1 MQNSSTAVLAKV
13 ILFWACFW
21 LMLFALNHLPFAGDI
36 AISQTIA
43 AGIAVLLVLMIALG
57 FLKIEGADP
66 RSIGLALTPQ
76 GLPQF
81 LLGAVTGIAVVA
93 CMILALLLLTPLE
106 IDAAGNI
113 SVLAFLVTSFLVI
126 FLLALMEEI
135 AFRSYSLFRLKQIWG
150 IRPAIYVTA
159 VAFGL
164 YHGVSFDN
172 LLGPG
177 VWGLL
182 FAWMAISTNSIAL
195 PTGFHF
201 GANWLQALI
210 GMKPQYGGSIWEVS
224 IGSGGGLLE
233 VEPLGIAMQVIL
245 LIVGVVL
252 IERLIRKNGG

>member
-1 MQNSSTAVLAKV
+1 MQNSSTAVVVKV
-13 ILFWACFW
+13 ILFWASFW
-21 LMLFALNHLPFAGDI
+21 LILFGLNHLPVGGDI
-36 AISQTIA
+36 VVAKTIA

-57 FLKIEGADP
+57 FLRIEGAD
-66 RSIGLALTPQ
+66 RLSIGLEVSPNR
-76 GLPQF
+76 LPQF
-81 LLGAVTGIAVVA
+81 LLGAGMGILLVA

-106 IDAAGNI
+106 IATVGNSDI
-113 SVLAFLVTSFLVI
+113 LAFLATSFLVI

-135 AFRSYSLFRLKQIWG
+135 AFRSYSLFRLQQIWG

-159 VAFGL
+159 IAFGL
-164 YHGVSFDN
+164 YHGISFDN
-172 LLGPG
+172 LLGQG

-201 GANWLQALI
+201 GANWLQALV

-233 VEPLGIAMQVIL
+233 IESLGVAMQVIL